1 MDEAGD
7 TLLTPA
13 RLPSAVCALQSRTI
27 SLGRTVL
34 LLLRSEVFMSV
45 KLFSALMPEISVR
58 PSLLSIPTIT
68 ILLDWEELTP
78 LIPARTLTNGLLL
91 LL

>member
-7 TLLTPA
+7 TLLTLA
-13 RLPSAVCALQSRTI
+13 RLPNAVRALQSRAI
-27 SLGRTVL
+27 SLGRAVL
-34 LLLRSEVFMSV
+34 LLPRSEVFISV
-45 KLFSALMPEISVR
+45 KLFSALMPELPVR
-58 PSLLSIPTIT
+58 PSLLSLPTST

-78 LIPARTLTNGLLL
+78 PIPARTLTNGLLL